1 MLKTS
6 SIRSVIS
13 IQYRVVT
20 DGKTE
25 RYTMTMPLESDRLPR
40 QRYLSDSLSFFHSSI
55 TMNHFHNLIQYW
67 TIVCYDELANNKWFT
82 FCIQHNITI
91 SGWPSVIWHCW
102 LSGRKGIQPVKK
114 QSGGVLAWLSVWR
127 EVQACILLSWC
138 HCHSLSLA
146 SVKSR
151 FVLPLWHQPIQVVPP
166 GKRTVKRVWVSWLQT
181 LISLPHNDF

>member
-1 MLKTS
+1 MWDRWKEASMLKTS

-20 DGKTE
+20 DRKTE

-55 TMNHFHNLIQYW
+55 TMNHFHNLTQYC
-67 TIVCYDELANNKWFT
+67 TIVCYEELANNKWFT

-114 QSGGVLAWLSVWR
+114 NRVVGCWHGYLSEARCRLAYCSADVT
-127 EVQACILLSWC
+127 ATHCLL
-138 HCHSLSLA
+138 
-146 SVKSR
+146 
-151 FVLPLWHQPIQVVPP
+151 
-166 GKRTVKRVWVSWLQT
+166 LQ
-181 LISLPHNDF
+181 

>member
-20 DGKTE
+20 DRKTE

-55 TMNHFHNLIQYW
+55 TMNHFHNLTQYC
-67 TIVCYDELANNKWFT
+67 TIVCYEELANNKWFT

-114 QSGGVLAWLSVWR
+114 TEWWGVGMVICLKRGADLHTA
-127 EVQACILLSWC
+127 QLM
-138 HCHSLSLA
+138 SLPLTVSCFSKIQICFTSLA
-146 SVKSR
+146 PAHPGSHSR
-151 FVLPLWHQPIQVVPP
+151 
-166 GKRTVKRVWVSWLQT
+166 KK
-181 LISLPHNDF
+181 DC